1 VLHFRV
7 DLHRD
12 SAPYRRRALLES
24 LNCSG
29 PTNAG
34 LVRILGQD
42 MQSSKNRGEMRAQA
56 ARLDGVR
63 TLDSDVET

>member
-24 LNCSG
+24 LSFSG
-29 PTNAG
+29 PTNSG
-34 LVRILGQD
+34 LVRMLGQD
-42 MQSSKNRGEMRAQA
+42 PQSAKNELRCLLVVAHLEWVRA
-56 ARLDGVR
+56 
-63 TLDSDVET
+63 LDSDVET